1 MFKIPL
7 IAVQMGNVLLFTPQI
22 VMAND
27 ERERPMRKG
36 RMSILSDD
44 YYMSLISR
52 DNGNYT
58 SIHLL
63 QHKY

>member
-1 MFKIPL
+1 
-7 IAVQMGNVLLFTPQI
+7 MGNVLLFAPQI

-27 ERERPMRKG
+27 ELERPMRKG
-36 RMSILSDD
+36 RMITSSDD
-44 YYMSLISR
+44 YYMSLISS
-52 DNGNYT
+52 DNGNYA

>member
-1 MFKIPL
+1 MFKIPP
-7 IAVQMGNVLLFTPQI
+7 IAVQMGDVLLFAPQT

-36 RMSILSDD
+36 RMIKLSDD
-44 YYMSLISR
+44 YYMSLISS

>member
-1 MFKIPL
+1 
-7 IAVQMGNVLLFTPQI
+7 MGDVLLFAPQT

-36 RMSILSDD
+36 RMIKLSDD
-44 YYMSLISR
+44 YYMSLISS